1 MATTAD
7 RERGN
12 FTLGTIR
19 AGRDSSPDTL
29 SESFRRS
36 IGKSRTR
43 GGHNPRVR
51 SRARKVTLVV
61 TALLVSLTACA
72 SGDTATTPSAP
83 TSTTAALPGSTSSAF
98 PLVITSADVPMPD
111 AASVAVASDSP
122 GRIVSLATGVAESLV
137 ALGLADRIVGRDE
150 TSTAPQLESVPVLT
164 KAHAV
169 SAERV
174 LATDPDLVLVDAAT
188 SPPEALGQ
196 IRAAGV
202 EVIAV
207 PEAWNAQ
214 DVLPRTR
221 AIASA
226 VGLDETAAEA
236 AAADWTTSAE
246 SRAASPQPRVAFLYL
261 RGTSAIYLIGGA
273 GSGADALIEA
283 AGGVDVGS
291 AAGLPEFTPLT
302 AEALA
307 QEDPDVLLVM
317 TGGLES
323 VGGVEGLTGLPGVA
337 QTRAGREGRVVAV
350 EDTLLLSYGPRTG
363 ALVDA
368 LAQAIATAA
377 A

>member
-1 MATTAD
+1 
-7 RERGN
+7 
-12 FTLGTIR
+12 
-19 AGRDSSPDTL
+19 
-29 SESFRRS
+29 
-36 IGKSRTR
+36 
-43 GGHNPRVR
+43 
-51 SRARKVTLVV
+51 
-61 TALLVSLTACA
+61 
-72 SGDTATTPSAP
+72 
-83 TSTTAALPGSTSSAF
+83 
-98 PLVITSADVPMPD
+98 MPD
-111 AASVAVASDSP
+111 AASVTVASDAP

-150 TSTAPQLESVPVLT
+150 TSTAPQLQDVPVLT
-164 KAHAV
+164 EAHSV

-174 LATDPDLVLVDAAT
+174 LATQPDIVLVDAAT
-188 SPPEALGQ
+188 SPPEALDQ

-202 EVIAV
+202 DVVEV
-207 PEAWNAQ
+207 PEAWSAR

-226 VGLDETAAEA
+226 VGLDRAAAEA
-236 AAADWTTSAE
+236 SATTWTASDGQ
-246 SRAASPQPRVAFLYL
+246 RATASSPRVAFLYL
-261 RGTSAIYLIGGA
+261 RGTSAIYLIGGK

-283 AGGVDVGS
+283 AGGIDVGS

-323 VGGVEGLTGLPGVA
+323 VGGIVGLTGLPGVA

-363 ALVDA
+363 ALTDA
-368 LAQAIATAA
+368 LGQAIARAA
-377 A
+377 E